1 MPVVVYNN
9 TILHQLSHCFMSN
22 IFMSENYLL
31 LMFWRFPQSKPGM
44 SSVSKCVSLCVNCK
58 SNTTGVKSAELCLE
72 GRNRREERATRGR
85 EGGSREL
92 RESLSKHG
100 CIRGSKLHNW
110 SDSAG
115 CLVKGTLWAVFF
127 MKLRE
132 KAHWIS
138 PKRGSGS
145 CFVRMLGY
153 ADGSQSSRSPGTKV
167 NSC

>member
-1 MPVVVYNN
+1 
-9 TILHQLSHCFMSN
+9 
-22 IFMSENYLL
+22 
-31 LMFWRFPQSKPGM
+31 M
-44 SSVSKCVSLCVNCK
+44 SSVFKCVSLCVNCE

-115 CLVKGTLWAVFF
+115 CLVKGTLWAEGLFHEA
-127 MKLRE
+127 KGKGPLNL
-132 KAHWIS
+132 
-138 PKRGSGS
+138 PKKGIRLM
-145 CFVRMLGY
+145 FR
-153 ADGSQSSRSPGTKV
+153 
-167 NSC
+167 